1 MSELGSFGSI
11 FVCSRHVRL
20 GSNLGNAGCQ
30 VLPVEGIGRS
40 LMLAMRKLPVV
51 LICRRPVALP
61 KTPNQ
66 PHISRRPASS
76 RGALRGRHERW
87 VRDAMDAAARETKCV
102 THS

>member
-1 MSELGSFGSI
+1 MRLRVHAAVDCPMS
-11 FVCSRHVRL
+11 
-20 GSNLGNAGCQ
+20 
-30 VLPVEGIGRS
+30 GRP
-40 LMLAMRKLPVV
+40 LMPAMRKLPVV
-51 LICRRPVALP
+51 LICRMPVGLP